1 MTLPRHRKLSAFYR
15 QVFGG
20 RVHKVGLR
28 GGFHCPNRDGELFSG
43 GCAFCNPEAA
53 LPPDTDPGMTVTR
66 QLEQGA
72 ARIRRRYGAEMFVA
86 YFQDRTA
93 TYGDPA
99 RLERLCLEAIAFP
112 GVVGLS
118 LGTRP
123 DCLPE
128 EVLDL
133 LERLAAKTFLEV
145 ELGVQTACDATLAA
159 INRGHDSAAARGAFA
174 ALAGRGI
181 RASAHVVLGL
191 PGEGPGEVEATAA
204 LLRECGAAGVKLHN
218 LHVLRDTALEP
229 LCRSGAV
236 RPPSLKE
243 YASMAVRFLELTS
256 PEAVVQRLVGDAP
269 PDFLVAPDWMRDK
282 QRAVGCIMELLEER
296 DTWQGRA
303 LGRSREEVSR
313 PAVFAPGPGSP

>member
-1 MTLPRHRKLSAFYR
+1 MTLSRYRKLSAFYR
-15 QVFGG
+15 QAFGG

-28 GGFHCPNRDGELFSG
+28 GGFDCPNRDGTVSSG

-53 LPPDTDPGMTVTR
+53 LPPDTDSAMPVAR
-66 QLEQGA
+66 QLEQGT

-93 TYGDPA
+93 TWGDPE
-99 RLERLCLEAIAFP
+99 RLEHLCREAIDFP

-133 LERLAAKTFLEV
+133 LESLATKTFLEV
-145 ELGVQTACDATLAA
+145 ELGVQTASDATLTT
-159 INRGHDSAAARGAFA
+159 INRGHDSAATRRAFA

-191 PGEGPGEVEATAA
+191 PGEGLGEVEDTAD
-204 LLRECGAAGVKLHN
+204 LLRHCGAAGVKLHN

-236 RPPSLKE
+236 RPPSLEE

-256 PEAVVQRLVGDAP
+256 PEAVVQRLVGEAP
-269 PDFLVAPDWMRDK
+269 PAFLVAPDWMRNK
-282 QRAVGCIMELLEER
+282 HRAARRIRQMLEER

-303 LGRSREEVSR
+303 LGCSREDVSR
-313 PAVFAPGPGSP
+313 PTVFAPGAGSP

>member
-15 QVFGG
+15 RAFGG

-28 GGFHCPNRDGELFSG
+28 GGFDCPNRDGTISSG

-53 LPPDTDPGMTVTR
+53 LPPGADPDMSVTR
-66 QLEQGA
+66 QLEQGTC
-72 ARIRRRYGAEMFVA
+72 RIRRRYGAEMFVA

-128 EVLDL
+128 ETLQL
-133 LERLAAKTFLEV
+133 LERLSRRTFLEV
-145 ELGVQTACDATLAA
+145 ELGVQTASDSTLSR
-159 INRGHDSAAARGAFA
+159 IGRGHGSAATVEAFA

-181 RASAHVVLGL
+181 RTSAHVILGL
-191 PGEGPGEVEATAA
+191 PGEGREQLEDTAA
-204 LLRECGAAGVKLHN
+204 LLRDCGAAGVKLHN
-218 LHVLRDTALEP
+218 LHVLRDTGLEP
-229 LCRSGAV
+229 LYQRGAV
-236 RPPSLKE
+236 RPLSLEE
-243 YASMAVRFLELTS
+243 YSSMAVRFLELM
-256 PEAVVQRLVGDAP
+256 PPAAVVQRLVGDAP
-269 PDFLVAPDWMRDK
+269 PGFLVAPDWMRDK
-282 QRAVGCIMELLEER
+282 QRAIRRVITLLEER

-303 LGRSREEVSR
+303 LGCTREEVSR
-313 PAVFAPGPGSP
+313 SEVFAPGPGSP